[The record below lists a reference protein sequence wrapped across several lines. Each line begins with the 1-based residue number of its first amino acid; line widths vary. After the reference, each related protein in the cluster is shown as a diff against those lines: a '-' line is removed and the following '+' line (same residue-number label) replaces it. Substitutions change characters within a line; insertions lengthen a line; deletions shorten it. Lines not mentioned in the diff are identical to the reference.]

1 MECKHNW
8 EYLFTYCMKLFN
20 IELTVQRYCT
30 KCYTIE
36 IGKQLTEDEIT
47 KALGEKKLKELF
59 KERT

>member
-1 MECKHNW
+1 
-8 EYLFTYCMKLFN
+8 MKLFN